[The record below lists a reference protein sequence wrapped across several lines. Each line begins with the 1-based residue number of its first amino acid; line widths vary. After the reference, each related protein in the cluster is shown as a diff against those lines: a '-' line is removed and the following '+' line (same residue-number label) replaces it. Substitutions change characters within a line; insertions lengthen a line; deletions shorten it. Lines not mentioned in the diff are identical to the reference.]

1 MFFCTSHITV
11 HIADAISPFLT
22 TTDLYYSSFAYP
34 FALDLAHPPFPCT
47 STTFDR
53 LFDLILLYS
62 RFYFAWHYPEQTR
75 TCTLSHAILYSYCIH
90 LFPPFFCFLYIHSS
104 LLHRTIHSPFH
115 CIASQRSR
123 IDCYPVNDYIN
134 DYDNDHVPS
143 PSPEPIDSFHLHTT
157 SPSIKTLCA
166 PLVEFPERIRV
177 EHPSTLYTYTL
188 ITL

>member
-1 MFFCTSHITV
+1 MFCRRSHITV
-11 HIADAISPFLT
+11 HIADAISPFST
-22 TTDLYYSSFAYP
+22 TTDLYYSSLAYP
-34 FALDLAHPPFPCT
+34 SALHLADPPFPCT

-123 IDCYPVNDYIN
+123 IDCYPVNDHIN
-134 DYDNDHVPS
+134 DYDNDHIPS
-143 PSPEPIDSFHLHTT
+143 RFPEPIDSFHLHST

-177 EHPSTLYTYTL
+177 EHPSTL
-188 ITL
+188 